1 MQNSETSLILP
12 FQRDFFDELH
22 EIPTFAAIIVLEG
35 VVALLRLELLEI
47 RVD

>member
-1 MQNSETSLILP
+1 MQNSEISFILP
-12 FQRDFFDELH
+12 SQQDLLDGLNA
-22 EIPTFAAIIVLEG
+22 IPTFVAIIVLKG

>member
-1 MQNSETSLILP
+1 MVNHAKKKTLEKGAPT
-12 FQRDFFDELH
+12 RLH
-22 EIPTFAAIIVLEG
+22 EIPTFGAIVVLEG